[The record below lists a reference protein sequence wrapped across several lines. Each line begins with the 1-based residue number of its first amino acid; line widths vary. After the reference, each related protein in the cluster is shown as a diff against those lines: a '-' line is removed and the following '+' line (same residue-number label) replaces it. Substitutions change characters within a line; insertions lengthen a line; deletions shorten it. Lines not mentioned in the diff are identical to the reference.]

1 MSEVVGDEEG
11 RSCADGRGQNRH
23 ILRVGEFA
31 RSFTVVR
38 CRTVDLERDG
48 AEDSSKSVR
57 TSASTQTANGSVL
70 SGWATQIL
78 QGQLSRSAQT
88 LRFSSEPRHYRQAR
102 AERVAHFKNR

>member
-48 AEDSSKSVR
+48 AEEFLEECQDVSID
-57 TSASTQTANGSVL
+57 TDG
-70 SGWATQIL
+70 
-78 QGQLSRSAQT
+78 
-88 LRFSSEPRHYRQAR
+88 
-102 AERVAHFKNR
+102 